1 MYCADGINDQI
12 NMCEFLV
19 PDEERFVLIRQ
30 SSFPRHIFRMVSCSH
45 GLVPPMLQSRIN
57 TNEFLILKKCEESWK
72 AKRSEAFDY
81 TSNPHKLNDAN
92 LKMWT

>member
-1 MYCADGINDQI
+1 MRAVQDEKRAEVEVHVVKILYCADGLNDQI
-12 NMCEFLV
+12 NMFEFLV

-57 TNEFLILKKCEESWK
+57 TNEFLILKKCRGKLES
-72 AKRSEAFDY
+72 
-81 TSNPHKLNDAN
+81 
-92 LKMWT
+92 